1 MTVLGIDQIK
11 KDEGHIFYRQKYTGL
26 ATIEIVSKNVTF
38 PLTFIIDTNPLGV
51 KTIEIGILPQD
62 VSYPVIAITSPGVS
76 FCPIFVPREMVWS
89 AL

>member
-62 VSYPVIAITSPGVS
+62 VSYPVIPLKK
-76 FCPIFVPREMVWS
+76 
-89 AL
+89 ALKEYINNLSEQGKLP

>member
-62 VSYPVIAITSPGVS
+62 VSYPIIPLKK
-76 FCPIFVPREMVWS
+76 
-89 AL
+89 ALKEYINNLSEQGKLP